1 MAYIDYFD
9 EFEEKEIDILGE
21 EREDFLEEILEAELE
36 EKEAEYEPIK
46 IYLKEM
52 GTVPLLTREGEVEI
66 AKNIEEGKE
75 RVMRVIFSM
84 PFAIKKLVELGEAVE
99 RGEAPLKDLLSN
111 YDEELEEDL
120 LEEKKRF
127 FKTTQKIGEL
137 LKKRKHLLSR
147 LENLQ
152 ESLKCDPSRPITSP
166 QGVDKLKESLDQN
179 REEILSLVKD
189 LGLKDSV
196 VLTFADEFKKNY
208 AVIRES
214 LKRITSIKKSLSARG
229 YSLDKLVKCGI
240 PKKTTQSCRINIQ
253 RLLDE
258 YLDLEKE
265 LRRREL
271 LLGIRIKDIKKAY
284 ETLIKGEEMVLASK
298 SALIEANLRLVISI
312 AKRYTGRGLSFSDLI
327 QEGNIGLMKAVD
339 KFEYQRGYKFS
350 TYATWWIRQAIT
362 RALAD
367 QARTIRIPVHMVETI
382 NRITRATRDFVQENG
397 REPTIEELAQ
407 KLKMPPQ
414 KVKNILKITKEP
426 ISLETPVGEEE
437 DSQLIDF
444 IEDTSTPSPF
454 EHAVRQDLRE
464 QIEKVLGT
472 LNDKEE
478 AVIRKR
484 FGIGEDAP
492 MTLEEVGEEF
502 SVTRERVRQIEAKAI
517 RKLKHPS
524 RTKWLSEFIEL
535 R

>member
-1 MAYIDYFD
+1 MSYIDYFD

-21 EREDFLEEILEAELE
+21 EQEESLERLLAPEIEEREV
-36 EKEAEYEPIK
+36 EYEPLK
-46 IYLKEM
+46 VYLKEM
-52 GTVPLLTREGEVEI
+52 GSVPLLTREGEIEI
-66 AKNIEEGKE
+66 AEKIEKGKDM
-75 RVMRVIFSM
+75 VMRVIFSM
-84 PFAIKKLVELGEAVE
+84 PFAIKKLVELGEVVE

-111 YDEELEEDL
+111 LDDDLEEDL
-120 LEEKKRF
+120 IEEKKRF
-127 FKTTQKIGEL
+127 YQITVKIGEL
-137 LKKRKHLLSR
+137 LKKRKQLIGRLRNIHNSSDSALQQGNANSITKVVELLNS
-147 LENLQ
+147 
-152 ESLKCDPSRPITSP
+152 
-166 QGVDKLKESLDQN
+166 N
-179 REEILSLVKD
+179 REDILGHVKK

-196 VLTFADEFKKNY
+196 ILTFCEEFKKNY
-208 AVIRES
+208 QIVHEL

-229 YSLDKLVKCGI
+229 YKLDKLIRCGI
-240 PKKTTQSCRINIQ
+240 PKKTTQSCREGIQ

-258 YLDLEKE
+258 YLDIEKE
-265 LRRREL
+265 LKRREN
-271 LLGIRIKDIKKAY
+271 LLGIRIQDIKKAY

-382 NRITRATRDFVQENG
+382 NRIMRTTRDFVQAHG
-397 REPTIEELAQ
+397 REPTAEELAQ
-407 KLKMPPQ
+407 ELKISAQ

-454 EHAVRQDLRE
+454 EHAVRQDLRA
-464 QIEKVLGT
+464 QIEKVLET

>member
-1 MAYIDYFD
+1 MGYIDYLD
-9 EFEEKEIDILGE
+9 EFEDKEIDILGE
-21 EREDFLEEILEAELE
+21 EEGQSLERLLEPEIEEREV
-36 EKEAEYEPIK
+36 EYEPLK

-52 GTVPLLTREGEVEI
+52 GSVPLLTREGEVEI
-66 AKNIEEGKE
+66 AKKIEEGKE
-75 RVMRVIFSM
+75 MVMRVIFSM
-84 PFAIKKLVELGEAVE
+84 PFALKKLVELGEVVHM
-99 RGEAPLKDLLSN
+99 GEAPLKDLLSN
-111 YDEELEEDL
+111 YDDEFEEEL

-127 FKTTQKIGEL
+127 YKITLKIGEL
-137 LKKRKHLLSR
+137 LKKRKDLIRRLNNGKEGR
-147 LENLQ
+147 LEELLN
-152 ESLKCDPSRPITSP
+152 K
-166 QGVDKLKESLDQN
+166 N
-179 REEILSLVKD
+179 REEILSLVKE

-196 VLTFADEFKKNY
+196 ILTFADEFKRNY
-208 AVIRES
+208 QIVCEL
-214 LKRITSIKKSLSARG
+214 LKRIGSIKKSLSARG
-229 YSLDKLVKCGI
+229 YRLDNLVRCGI
-240 PKKTTQSCRINIQ
+240 PKRTTRSCREGIQ

-258 YLDLEKE
+258 YLDIEKE
-265 LRRREL
+265 LRRRES
-271 LLGIRIKDIKKAY
+271 LLGIKIYDLKKAY
-284 ETLIKGEEMVLASK
+284 ATLIRGEQIVLSSK

-312 AKRYTGRGLSFSDLI
+312 AKRYIGRGLSFADLI

-367 QARTIRIPVHMVETI
+367 QSRTIRIPVHMVETI
-382 NRITRATRDFVQENG
+382 NRITRVTRDFVQANG
-397 REPTIEELAQ
+397 REPSVDELAER
-407 KLKMPPQ
+407 LKMPPQ
-414 KVKNILKITKEP
+414 KVKNILKVTKEP

-444 IEDTSTPSPF
+444 IEDSSTPSPF
-454 EHAVRQDLRE
+454 EHAVRQDLRA
-464 QIEKVLGT
+464 QIDKVLGT

-484 FGIGEDAP
+484 FGIGEESP

-524 RTKWLSEFIEL
+524 RAKWLSEFIEL